1 MSAARIAEIQEKL
14 AEIAELKKLEPKLKK
29 ELAELEAQSAEEDE
43 EEDDQQEE
51 EVEDEPTPPAPEP
64 VPAPVVVADV
74 APEPEPVKQVSPE
87 EQRAKKIKGLNKKLQ
102 QIATLKAKGGDLDPE
117 AQAKI
122 DREPLLKKQI
132 AILKEGKDLPDED
145 EEPAAPAAPEPVVE
159 GPTAVEGS
167 KAVVLPSDPAEREKR
182 LKALKKKLAQITT
195 LKEKDGSLDKEAQE
209 KVDNERSILREV
221 AALEGGEVEFI
232 LGPPTDHEKHEMFL
246 ETKHD
251 LERKIKA
258 ITKKLAAIDGHKEKD
273 DLDDHAKVKVE
284 NEAGLKKEKGELERR
299 LGALNKEEALRVAKR
314 LDFEDDHHAHHE
326 EKKASK
332 KKKGR

>member
-1 MSAARIAEIQEKL
+1 MSTAARIAEIQEKL

-51 EVEDEPTPPAPEP
+51 EEVEDEPEPPAPEP
-64 VPAPVVVADV
+64 VPAPVVA
-74 APEPEPVKQVSPE
+74 APEPEPAKQVSPE

-145 EEPAAPAAPEPVVE
+145 EEPPAPAPEPVVE

-167 KAVVLPSDPAEREKR
+167 KAVALPSDPAEREKR

-221 AALEGGEVEFI
+221 AALEGGAVEFV

-258 ITKKLAAIDGHKEKD
+258 TTKKLAAIDGHKGKD

-284 NEAGLKKEKGELERR
+284 NEASLKKEKGELERR